1 MFDFF
6 ENNEKDDFFDNCDI
20 EMEEMDSLYI
30 ECEKLHNE
38 NLNIEQQKKD
48 MYTVYIMFSVVSYML
63 IIGSNINNY
72 LKKYYIKKFFKNSIE
87 TNAIRDNYLNT
98 QYDVNT
104 LD

>member
-1 MFDFF
+1 
-6 ENNEKDDFFDNCDI
+6 
-20 EMEEMDSLYI
+20 
-30 ECEKLHNE
+30 
-38 NLNIEQQKKD
+38 
-48 MYTVYIMFSVVSYML
+48 MFSVVSYML

-72 LKKYYIKKFFKNSIE
+72 LKKYYIKTFFKNSIE